1 MSKHVALYVSEVKE
15 GRMNINDVPAGL
27 RIKVE
32 KSLSTEQET
41 QENEVV

>member
-1 MSKHVALYVSEVKE
+1 MSKLVALYVGEIKE

-32 KSLSTEQET
+32 TALSTEQES

>member
-1 MSKHVALYVSEVKE
+1 MSKLVALYVSEVKD

-32 KSLSTEQET
+32 TALSAERESQG
-41 QENEVV
+41 NEVV

>member
-1 MSKHVALYVSEVKE
+1 MSKLVALYVSEIKE

-32 KSLSTEQET
+32 TALSAEQEI